1 MNVKG
6 FEFSDIIINY
16 INDNTWQRYLKK
28 ISKKSQKFQ
37 CRYFKKWKKENFK
50 LSLL

>member
-16 INDNTWQRYLKK
+16 INDNTWQRYKK
-28 ISKKSQKFQ
+28 NLQEVSKVSVPLF
-37 CRYFKKWKKENFK
+37 
-50 LSLL
+50 

>member
-16 INDNTWQRYLKK
+16 INDNTWQRYGKNLLRSLKSFSAVILK
-28 ISKKSQKFQ
+28 NEKNIF
-37 CRYFKKWKKENFK
+37 
-50 LSLL
+50 